1 MVLEMEVFYE
11 WMTRIIVFLI
21 LSSILFRICEHSNFL
36 PYLKLVSGFLL
47 LIIILEP
54 LSNKS
59 QWSVEN
65 VMEYFM
71 EKYEIDHVKMTE
83 EQFEEMRNEMI
94 LQQCERE
101 E

>member
-1 MVLEMEVFYE
+1 MEVFYE

-21 LSSILFRICEHSNFL
+21 LSSILLRICEHSNFL

>member
-83 EQFEEMRNEMI
+83 EQQNIVMEMI
-94 LQQCERE
+94 RSCFE
-101 E
+101 